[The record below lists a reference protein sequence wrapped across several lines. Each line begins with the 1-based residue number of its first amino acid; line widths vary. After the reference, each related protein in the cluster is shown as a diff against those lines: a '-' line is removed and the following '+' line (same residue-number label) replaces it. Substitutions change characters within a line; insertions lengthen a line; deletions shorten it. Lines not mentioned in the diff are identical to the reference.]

1 MRRSLE
7 NWERGINIGGVTIF
21 NLSYADGITLFASSE
36 VEMAELLM
44 RPETISL
51 EMGLAINK
59 SKTKLMVIDRF
70 ASVQQTNL
78 QQEYETV
85 DQFQYLDSVITHGG
99 SCETAIR
106 IRIGIE
112 KTKMTQ
118 LNKLWTVISQTKLK
132 YISFAHLPSL
142 LLSQRSEVKELE
154 LLECIKK
161 LIENIM
167 LLKVFAVEKG
177 ING

>member
-36 VEMAELLM
+36 VEMAELLI

-85 DQFQYLDSVITHGG
+85 DQFQYLDSVITHVAATKRKYVYG
-99 SCETAIR
+99 SASR
-106 IRIGIE
+106 R
-112 KTKMTQ
+112 
-118 LNKLWTVISQTKLK
+118 
-132 YISFAHLPSL
+132 
-142 LLSQRSEVKELE
+142 QR
-154 LLECIKK
+154 
-161 LIENIM
+161 
-167 LLKVFAVEKG
+167 
-177 ING
+177 